1 MIKITDLTYC
11 YNNSRAEALSHVD
24 TTIGPGIHLLLGEN
38 GAGKTTLLSL
48 IGGWLKARPATA
60 VEIDGIPTANR
71 EPSVMSQTFM
81 LTDDTVFP
89 FNSIRQM
96 VEYHSPFYP
105 GFSWETLTECMKS
118 FGLSIDQRI
127 DTYSLGN
134 RKKAMLS
141 YALALHTDVLLLDE
155 PTNGLDITSR
165 HTLLE
170 LMARFCEPEQTVI
183 VSTHTVMDL
192 KNLFE
197 SVLVLAGSRLVLSS
211 SIADIESKVA
221 FIAANEP
228 HPQALYTRTSLG
240 RLEMIV
246 PAAVAGRPSQ
256 VDFTLLFNALQSPSR
271 AELLRILNS

>member
-11 YNNSRAEALSHVD
+11 YRNSRAEALSHVD
-24 TTIGPGIHLLLGEN
+24 ATIDPGIHLLLGEN

-48 IGGWLKARPATA
+48 IAGWLKAKPASA
-60 VEIDGIPTANR
+60 IEIDGVPTAYR
-71 EPSVMSQTFM
+71 EPSITSQTFM

-89 FNSIRQM
+89 LNTIRQM
-96 VEYHSPFYP
+96 VQYHSPFFP
-105 GFSWETLTECMKS
+105 DFSWTTLTECMKA

-165 HTLLE
+165 QTLLE

-192 KNLFE
+192 KNLFD
-197 SVLVLAGSRLVLSS
+197 SVIVLCGSRLMLAS

-221 FIAANEP
+221 FVASDEP
-228 HPQALYTRTSLG
+228 IPQAIYTRPSLG
-240 RLEMIV
+240 RLESIV
-246 PAAVAGRPSQ
+246 PTAVAGRPSQ
-256 VDFTLLFNALQSPSR
+256 VNFSLLFNALQSPSR
-271 AELLRILNS
+271 AELLRILKS